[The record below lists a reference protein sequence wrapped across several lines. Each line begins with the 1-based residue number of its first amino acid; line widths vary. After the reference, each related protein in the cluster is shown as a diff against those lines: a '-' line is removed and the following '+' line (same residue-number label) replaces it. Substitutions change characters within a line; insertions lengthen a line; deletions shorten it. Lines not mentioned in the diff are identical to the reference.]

1 MNLIHVSLA
10 FIVGFLLGGM
20 VCYFAYGKL
29 FSKHQL
35 QDELTSTRREL
46 ANSKRALNDF
56 FVNADSQFV
65 LLDKNF
71 RQFASMMAEAAS
83 RLNQSPDLFDIS
95 RDEEKKGKA
104 KAAAPAEASASED
117 EDAAAARENAERA
130 AELKKDKEKNAK
142 KAAKTIPLEKPA
154 AAAAKEAAAEEAEDK
169 PAPAEKPA
177 KAKTKAVEESDE
189 PAPAEPPKDFVVEE
203 KTAVKTKI

>member
-10 FIVGFLLGGM
+10 LIVGFLLGGM
-20 VCYFAYGKL
+20 ACYFAYGKL

-71 RQFASMMAEAAS
+71 RQFAAMMAEAAS
-83 RLNQSPDLFDIS
+83 RLNQSPELFDIS
-95 RDEEKKGKA
+95 RDEGKKGKA
-104 KAAAPAEASASED
+104 
-117 EDAAAARENAERA
+117 AAAAEPEEETEEEAATRENAERA
-130 AELKKDKEKNAK
+130 AELKKDKAAA
-142 KAAKTIPLEKPA
+142 KAAKAPDLEKEKPA
-154 AAAAKEAAAEEAEDK
+154 AGETAEPAPAKVAAADEAEEKPAAEKAAAE
-169 PAPAEKPA
+169 
-177 KAKTKAVEESDE
+177 KAAE
-189 PAPAEPPKDFVVEE
+189 PAAAEPPKDFVVEE
-203 KTAVKTKI
+203 KAAAKPKI

>member
-10 FIVGFLLGGM
+10 LIVGFLLGGM
-20 VCYFAYGKL
+20 ACYFAYGKL

-71 RQFASMMAEAAS
+71 RQFAAMMAEAAS
-83 RLNQSPDLFDIS
+83 RLNQSPELFDIS
-95 RDEEKKGKA
+95 RDEGKKGKA
-104 KAAAPAEASASED
+104 AAAEPEE
-117 EDAAAARENAERA
+117 ETEEEAAARENAERA
-130 AELKKDKEKNAK
+130 AELKKDKAAA
-142 KAAKTIPLEKPA
+142 KAAKAQDLEKEKPAAGETAEPAPAKAAAADEAEEKPA
-154 AAAAKEAAAEEAEDK
+154 AAKAAAE
-169 PAPAEKPA
+169 
-177 KAKTKAVEESDE
+177 KAAE
-189 PAPAEPPKDFVVEE
+189 PAAAEPPKDFVVEE
-203 KTAVKTKI
+203 KAAAKPKI